1 MTSACIA
8 RVIGGVASVA
18 TTLARAA
25 LGGDGCMSAD
35 VRSMSVV
42 DDSAR
47 SLRSFLFAMLTVS

>member
-1 MTSACIA
+1 MTNACIV
-8 RVIGGVASVA
+8 RVIGGVAEEA
-18 TTLARAA
+18 AALARAA
-25 LGGDGCMSAD
+25 FGGVSVYQRM